1 VQAGENAGGE
11 DDRAAREDRADD
23 GERFEERGDEDDAER
38 DARVRREDA
47 DQRLQV
53 RFQAREPLA
62 SGPASGARRRLVQAL
77 SIAPADS
84 FSTRP
89 RLAMTDA

>member
-1 VQAGENAGGE
+1 VQACENAGGE

-62 SGPASGARRRLVQAL
+62 YRHRAHGVASFRRCRSRLPIRSARGRGSR
-77 SIAPADS
+77 
-84 FSTRP
+84 
-89 RLAMTDA
+89 